1 MTQEELD
8 ALMKIGEELESDD
21 EPTPSASV
29 GDLSLEDLGGAN
41 ELNLSSTALSSS
53 AGELNLG
60 APALQNGANEPNL
73 SATALS
79 NGASELDLGV
89 SALQKGANAQ
99 NAENLNELNIN
110 TPPSNE
116 HKVVHQLDE
125 VTRDSEEK
133 AIEMMDRLENIGK
146 FFNHIELALEDIK
159 ENISKN
165 QATFSTLNAK
175 FPHIQTFKTA
185 LNASTKSLEA
195 SENIFKLLQQ
205 GQDEVFVSMDAMQYQ
220 DIHRQKI
227 ERAVNVMRALNRY
240 MNSLFE
246 GDIDDSKRVSSA
258 VHIAGDSTKDV
269 MNDGDIEDLIASLRG
284 NK

>member
-21 EPTPSASV
+21 EPTPSEPSASV
-29 GDLSLEDLGGAN
+29 GDLSAEDL
-41 ELNLSSTALSSS
+41 S
-53 AGELNLG
+53 
-60 APALQNGANEPNL
+60 GANEPNL
-73 SATALS
+73 STTALS
-79 NGASELDLGV
+79 NGTNELDLGV
-89 SALQKGANAQ
+89 SALQKGANSQ

>member
-21 EPTPSASV
+21 EPAPSASV

-41 ELNLSSTALSSS
+41 EPNLSSTALSSGAS
-53 AGELNLG
+53 ELNLG
-60 APALQNGANEPNL
+60 APALQNGTNEPNL

-79 NGASELDLGV
+79 
-89 SALQKGANAQ
+89 QGANAQ
-99 NAENLNELNIN
+99 NDENLNELNIN

-165 QATFSTLNAK
+165 QATFTTLSTK

-185 LNASTKSLEA
+185 LNASTRSLEA

-227 ERAVNVMRALNRY
+227 ERAINVMRALNRY